1 MRDKTILPFFVLTK
15 PQNIVYNVMNKYFE
29 VFANMAK
36 AKVEYGNESISQ
48 LKGADRVRK
57 RPGVIFGSDGL
68 DGCEHSVFEIISNSI
83 DEAREGY
90 GQKIVVTKYSDGSI
104 EVQDFGRGAP
114 VDFNNK
120 EQRFNW
126 ELLYCELYAGGKY
139 NTNDGANY
147 EYSVGL
153 NGLGLCSTQYSSE
166 YMDVEIKRDGF
177 KYNLHF
183 EKGYNVGGLQKEP
196 YSGKDTGTKTRWKPD
211 LDVFTDID
219 IPAEY
224 FIDTLKRQA
233 IVNDGLL
240 FVFREQQGNR
250 FIQQEIV
257 YNNGIRDYV
266 NEIVGEEKLTS
277 VQFWQT
283 ERKGKDREDKPEYKV
298 KINVAMAF
306 SNRHILKEYYHNSS
320 WLEHGGVPEKATR
333 SALVSQIDAYIKQT
347 NKYKS
352 NESKITFSD
361 VEECL
366 VLVIS
371 SFSTMTSYE
380 NQTKKAITNKF
391 IYEAMVDFLR
401 HQLEVY
407 FIENKAEADKI
418 ADQVLVNKRSRE
430 RSERERINLKKTLQ
444 SSNSMLDRVD
454 KFVDCRSKDVNERE
468 VFIVEGDSA
477 LGSCKLAR
485 NAEFQAII
493 PVRGKILNCLK
504 ADYEKVFKSEIITNL
519 IKVLGCGVEVKSKA
533 NKGLA
538 TFNLDDLRWNKVIIC
553 TDADVDGFQIRTL
566 ILTMIYR
573 LMPTLIN
580 VGKIYIAET
589 PLYEI
594 TTKDMTY
601 FAYDEKEK
609 IEILEKIGDKKY
621 NIQRSKGLGE
631 NQPDMMNLTT
641 MNPETRRLIKV
652 MPQDAE
658 RTSRMFDLLLG
669 DDLQGRKD
677 FIAENGYMYLD
688 DADIS

>member
-1 MRDKTILPFFVLTK
+1 L
-15 PQNIVYNVMNKYFE
+15 
-29 VFANMAK
+29 AK
-36 AKVEYGNESISQ
+36 AKAEYGNESIKQ
-48 LKGADRVRK
+48 LKGPDQVRL
-57 RPGVIFGSDGL
+57 RPAVIFGSDGL
-68 DGCEHSVFEIISNSI
+68 EGCEHSVFEIISNSI
-83 DEAREGY
+83 DEAREGH
-90 GQKIVVTKYSDGSI
+90 GNKIVITKYSDGSI

-114 VDFNNK
+114 VDYNPK
-120 EQRFNW
+120 EEQYNYV
-126 ELLYCELYAGGKY
+126 LLFESLYAGGKY
-139 NTNDGANY
+139 DTNSGGDY
-147 EYSVGL
+147 EYSIGL
-153 NGLGLCSTQYSSE
+153 NGLGLASTQFSSE
-166 YMDVEIKRDGF
+166 YMDVEIKRDGY

-183 EKGYNVGGLQKEP
+183 EKGYNIGGLKKEE
-196 YSGKDTGTKTRWKPD
+196 YSGRETGTKIRWKPD

-219 IPAEY
+219 IPVEY

-233 IVNDGLL
+233 IVNDGLV

-250 FIQQEIV
+250 LIQQEIV
-257 YNNGIRDYV
+257 YKNGITDYV
-266 NEIVGEEKLTS
+266 NEIVGADRMAG

-298 KINVAMAF
+298 KINVAMSF
-306 SNRHILKEYYHNSS
+306 SNKNPLKEYYHNSS
-320 WLEHGGVPEKATR
+320 WLEHGGVPERATR
-333 SALVSQIDAYIKQT
+333 NAFLAMLDNYIKQT
-347 NKYKS
+347 GKYKN

-361 VEECL
+361 IEECL
-366 VLVIS
+366 VIVIS

-380 NQTKKAITNKF
+380 NQTKKSITNKF

-401 HQLEVY
+401 QRLEVY

-418 ADQVLVNKRSRE
+418 ADQVLINKRSRE
-430 RSERERINLKKTLQ
+430 RSEKERINIKKTLQ

-454 KFVDCRSKDVNERE
+454 KFVDCRSKDVEVRE
-468 VFIVEGDSA
+468 LFIVEGDSA

-504 ADYEKVFKSEIITNL
+504 ADYDKVFKSEIITNL

-538 TFNLDDLRWNKVIIC
+538 TFDLSALRWNKVIIC

-573 LMPTLIN
+573 LMPTLISE
-580 VGKIYIAET
+580 GKVYIAES

-594 TTKDMTY
+594 GTKEMTY

-609 IEILEKIGDKKY
+609 NEILEQIGDKKY
-621 NIQRSKGLGE
+621 SLQRSKGLGE
-631 NQPDMMNLTT
+631 NQPDMMNMTT
-641 MNPETRRLIKV
+641 MNPESRRLIKV